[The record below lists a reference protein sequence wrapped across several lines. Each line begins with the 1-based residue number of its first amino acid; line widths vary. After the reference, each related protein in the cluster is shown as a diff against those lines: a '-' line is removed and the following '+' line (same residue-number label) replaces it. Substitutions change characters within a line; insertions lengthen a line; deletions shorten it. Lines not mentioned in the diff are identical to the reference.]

1 MSGIYELTQDFLQV
15 SDLIESGEYDPETL
29 HNTLECIEYQIE
41 EKAENYAKLI
51 KNLEADIAG
60 MKQEEERI
68 GKKRK
73 AMENSIV
80 WLKNN
85 LQQSM
90 ETTGKRKFKT
100 ELFSFSIQKNPP
112 SVKLLKEV
120 DDIPD
125 EFLILQ
131 KPKVDTAA
139 IKEALKEGAKID
151 FAELLQTE
159 SLRIR

>member
-1 MSGIYELTQDFLQV
+1 
-15 SDLIESGEYDPETL
+15 
-29 HNTLECIEYQIE
+29 
-41 EKAENYAKLI
+41 
-51 KNLEADIAG
+51 